1 MAHSDR
7 LCTKSL
13 RLWRDLIM
21 GGLGKIAALQEEQGR
36 ILARLVAASGGV
48 VR

>member
-1 MAHSDR
+1 
-7 LCTKSL
+7 
-13 RLWRDLIM
+13 M